1 MLAEAVRLT
10 LEAVRVLL
18 EAVRVIIEVVR
29 KIIVAVRV
37 SVELPARSLGGPI
50 KLAFASIFGK

>member
-1 MLAEAVRLT
+1 M
-10 LEAVRVLL
+10 LL

-37 SVELPARSLGGPI
+37 SVELPARSLGGSI